1 MKVWAVIVVVAFI
14 NVIVVCLALG
24 VNAMFIE
31 RPAINDTTGKQLIE
45 LNYRLSIIEQDVDNI
60 NNRLSDADIQSM
72 RWKLMMIEAEL
83 SKMQGK

>member
-24 VNAMFIE
+24 VNAIFIE
-31 RPAINDTTGKQLIE
+31 QPAINDTTGKQLIE

-72 RWKLMMIEAEL
+72 RWKLMMIESEL
-83 SKMQGK
+83 SKMQGE